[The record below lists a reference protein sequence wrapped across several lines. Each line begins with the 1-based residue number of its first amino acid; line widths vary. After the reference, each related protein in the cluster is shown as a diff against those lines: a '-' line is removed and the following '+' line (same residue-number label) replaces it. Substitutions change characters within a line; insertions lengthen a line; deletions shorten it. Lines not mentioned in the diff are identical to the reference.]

1 MKLSDFTDGTADTL
15 RNIGDAA
22 LRVTSPV
29 IRLGVTGLARAGKTV
44 FITSLIQNLI
54 TGGRLP
60 FFDAVAQGRIK
71 RAYLEPQPDDTVPR
85 FDYEAH
91 LDDLTATPPR
101 WPESTR
107 WLSQLRLTLEF
118 EPQGAFSRLLG
129 RRKLHIDIVDYPGEW
144 LLDLPLLQLSFR
156 EWSASAIEQAG
167 HESRKKHS
175 LTWLDHISGLDPLGD
190 ADEQAAVKSASLFKE
205 YLQACREDERAVS
218 TLPPGRF
225 LMPGDLEGSPALTFS
240 PLALPD
246 DTAAPSGSLWAM
258 MERRFES
265 YKAQIVKPFFRNHF
279 ARLDRQIVLVDAL
292 AAINGGRKS
301 LDDLEQALTDILRA
315 FRPGASSWLSSIL
328 FRRIDRI
335 LFAATKADHLHH
347 SSHDALENILS
358 GIMSSAIGRAEFSGA
373 KTKALALAGIRAT
386 REATARHNGDTLPCI
401 VGTPLKGERIGKRV
415 FDGMEEFAIFP
426 GDLPETTEAARD
438 TIREAIGTQQPSART
453 EGANTRF
460 IRFQPPA
467 SSGEHDVNR
476 AALPHIRLDRAMNFL
491 FGDKLK

>member
-1 MKLSDFTDGTADTL
+1 LKLSDITDGTADTL

-22 LRVTSPV
+22 QRVTNPA

-54 TGGRLP
+54 VGGRLP

-91 LDDLTATPPR
+91 LDDLTANPPR

-118 EPQGAFSRLLG
+118 EPQGRFNRLLG
-129 RRKLHIDIVDYPGEW
+129 RRRLHIDIVDYPGEW

-156 EWSASAIEQAG
+156 EWSADAIKQAG
-167 HESRKKHS
+167 HEARKKHS
-175 LTWLDHISGLDPLGD
+175 LTWLKHISHLDPLGE
-190 ADEQAAVKSASLFKE
+190 ADEPATVKSALLFKK

-225 LMPGDLEGSPALTFS
+225 LMPGDLEGSPALTFF

-246 DTAAPSGSLWAM
+246 DTTASSGSLWAM

-265 YKAQIVKPFFRNHF
+265 YKAKVVKPFFQDHF
-279 ARLDRQIVLVDAL
+279 ARLDRQIVLVDTL
-292 AAINGGRKS
+292 AAINGGRES
-301 LDDLEQALTDILRA
+301 LDDLERAMTDILRA
-315 FRPGASSWLSSIL
+315 FRPGTNSWLSSVL

-347 SSHDALENILS
+347 SSHDTLENILS
-358 GIMSSAIGRAEFSGA
+358 GIMGSAIERAEFSGA
-373 KTKALALAGIRAT
+373 KTRALALAGIRAT
-386 REATARHNGDTLPCI
+386 REASARQNGETLPCI
-401 VGTPLKGERIGKRV
+401 VGTPLKGEQIGKRI

-426 GDLPETTEAARD
+426 GDLPET
-438 TIREAIGTQQPSART
+438 IEAIGTRPPSART
-453 EGANTRF
+453 KDANAHF

-467 SSGEHDVNR
+467 
-476 AALPHIRLDRAMNFL
+476 AAGRGGIKGAPLPHIRLDRAMNFL